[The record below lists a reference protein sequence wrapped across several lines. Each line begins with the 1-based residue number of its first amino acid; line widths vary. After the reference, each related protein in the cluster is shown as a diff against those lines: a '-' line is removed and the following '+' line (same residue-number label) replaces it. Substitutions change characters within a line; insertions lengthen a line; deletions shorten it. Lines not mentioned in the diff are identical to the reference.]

1 MMRGDAS
8 LKGKIKALAKKSNL
22 KPQELLQMYLFEH
35 LLVRLGKSG
44 YAEAFVLK
52 GGLLISSMTG
62 VAQRTTMDMD
72 TTVIGMDMDEDTV
85 SEAVA
90 AICAWTSPT
99 AWNTPSSG
107 SSPSARETSTRTGVR
122 TCA

>member
-1 MMRGDAS
+1 MMRSDAS

-72 TTVIGMDMDEDTV
+72 TTVIGMDMDEYGWSDV
-85 SEAVA
+85 DELVRGISK
-90 AICAWTSPT
+90 
-99 AWNTPSSG
+99 
-107 SSPSARETSTRTGVR
+107 TRPLLT
-122 TCA
+122 TCSKRL

>member
-1 MMRGDAS
+1 MRGDAS

-72 TTVIGMDMDEDTV
+72 TTVIGMDMDEHGWSDV
-85 SEAVA
+85 DELVRGISK
-90 AICAWTSPT
+90 
-99 AWNTPSSG
+99 
-107 SSPSARETSTRTGVR
+107 TRPLLT
-122 TCA
+122 TCSKRL

>member
-72 TTVIGMDMDEDTV
+72 TTVIGMDMDEHGWSDV
-85 SEAVA
+85 DELVRGISK
-90 AICAWTSPT
+90 
-99 AWNTPSSG
+99 
-107 SSPSARETSTRTGVR
+107 TRPLLT
-122 TCA
+122 TCSKRL

>member
-1 MMRGDAS
+1 M
-8 LKGKIKALAKKSNL
+8 
-22 KPQELLQMYLFEH
+22 
-35 LLVRLGKSG
+35 RLGKSG

-90 AICAWTSPT
+90 AICAVDVADGMEYSF
-99 AWNTPSSG
+99 
-107 SSPSARETSTRTGVR
+107 ARLRLVLAGVV
-122 TCA
+122 